1 MLKTD
6 MGDMWTFFA
15 FPLNLLLLIL
25 WIGGLWTMWSA
36 YSKLNRVTGE
46 NRRSIV
52 YVFVSFMLSPVAT
65 ISSLVL
71 LIGSCLWLGI
81 SGNREFVQSI
91 FFVLVLIFTESVV
104 LLVLL
109 RGWRRPTG
117 QLRWRFLLIHLGL
130 LVAVGAGLLGS
141 ADSWEARVKLHKGE
155 STREVYLE
163 NGRSRILPYELQ
175 LIDFHTEI
183 AQDGLPSHYEA
194 RVGVQPSGG
203 HGDYAVQGRAERDSI
218 HVISVNHP
226 FRPRFGEN
234 VYLANVSEGYCV
246 LQIVREPW
254 RGLTLAGIVMLL
266 LGAFML
272 FVAGPGNGVV
282 VKTNG
287 NKQ

>member
-15 FPLNLLLLIL
+15 FPLNLLLLVL
-25 WIGGLWTMWSA
+25 WIAGLWRMWRA

-104 LLVLL
+104 LLVLF

-117 QLRWRFLLIHLGL
+117 QVRWRFLLIHLGL

-141 ADSWEARVKLHKGE
+141 ADSWEARVKLHKGQI
-155 STREVYLE
+155 TREVYLE
-163 NGRSRILPYELQ
+163 NGGRRILPYELQ

-194 RVGVQPSGG
+194 RIGIGPSADDAMTN
-203 HGDYAVQGRAERDSI
+203 HDLQSE
-218 HVISVNHP
+218 HLLSVNHP
-226 FRPRFGEN
+226 MSPRFGEN
-234 VYLANVSEGYCV
+234 IYLSSVSSDYCV

-254 RGLTLAGIVMLL
+254 RCITLVGIIMLI

-272 FVAGPGNGVV
+272 FVGGPRNDRLVNQARNRH
-282 VKTNG
+282 KSL
-287 NKQ
+287 